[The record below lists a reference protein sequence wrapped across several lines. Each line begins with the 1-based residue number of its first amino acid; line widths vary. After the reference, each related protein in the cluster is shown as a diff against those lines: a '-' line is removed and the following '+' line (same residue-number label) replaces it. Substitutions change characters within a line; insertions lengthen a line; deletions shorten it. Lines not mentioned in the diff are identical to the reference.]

1 MENDNIFSE
10 IIKDQIKRVEEITAE
25 KISLFQKQINKQ
37 INSIK
42 IISYTVIILNI
53 INTIF
58 SILRV
63 YELSVYSFIGIF
75 INLTGLIIFKKE
87 T

>member
-10 IIKDQIKRVEEITAE
+10 IIKDQIKRVEEITEE

>member
-58 SILRV
+58 SIFRV